1 MSDNKKSLNQKI
13 EELDK
18 NMEWFYSDD
27 FNLDVAVEKYEK
39 TLKMAKEVNGDLV
52 KMKNKIEILAED
64 FSK

>member
-1 MSDNKKSLNQKI
+1 VSDNKKSLNQKI

-18 NMEWFYSDD
+18 CMEWFYSDD
-27 FNLDVAVEKYEK
+27 FNLDAAVEKYEK
-39 TLKMAKEVNGDLV
+39 TLKMAKEVNEDLV

>member
-1 MSDNKKSLNQKI
+1 MSDNKKSLSQKI

-27 FNLDVAVEKYEK
+27 FNLDAAVEKYEK
-39 TLKMAKEVNGDLV
+39 TLKMAKEVNEDLV

>member
-18 NMEWFYSDD
+18 NMEWFYLDD
-27 FNLDVAVEKYEK
+27 FNLDAAVEKYEK
-39 TLKMAKEVNGDLV
+39 TLKMAKEVNEDLV
-52 KMKNKIEILAED
+52 KMENKIEILAED

>member
-27 FNLDVAVEKYEK
+27 FNLDAAVEKYEK
-39 TLKMAKEVNGDLV
+39 TLKMAKEVNEDLV

>member
-27 FNLDVAVEKYEK
+27 FNLDAAVEKYEK
-39 TLKMAKEVNGDLV
+39 TLKMAKEVNEDLA

>member
-39 TLKMAKEVNGDLV
+39 TLKIAKEVNGDLV

>member
-27 FNLDVAVEKYEK
+27 FNLDAAVEKYEK
-39 TLKMAKEVNGDLV
+39 TLKMAKEVNEDLV
-52 KMKNKIEILAED
+52 KMENKIEILAED